1 MYKKKAGRAFPTP
14 SFSGNRGVDKER
26 MNEFIRQKAIPWLK
40 QEALLVISWVLAG
53 VSMFWVKPDR
63 EYIAYVDWHTIG
75 LLFALMA
82 VMVRLERLGFFRT
95 LGEAML
101 QRVKSKR
108 QLEAVLILL
117 CFFSS
122 MVITNDVA
130 LITFV
135 PFSIE
140 VLKMAQLSREMIPIV
155 ALQTIAAN
163 LGSML
168 TPIGNPQN
176 LYLFSKSGISL
187 LNFIGIML
195 PLYAAA
201 DLHWIFHFCR
211 EYGAYCGVP
220 PDGGRLFGAE

>member
-1 MYKKKAGRAFPTP
+1 
-14 SFSGNRGVDKER
+14 

-82 VMVRLERLGFFRT
+82 VMVGLERLGFFRT

-117 CFFSS
+117 H
-122 MVITNDVA
+122 
-130 LITFV
+130 
-135 PFSIE
+135 
-140 VLKMAQLSREMIPIV
+140 
-155 ALQTIAAN
+155 
-163 LGSML
+163 
-168 TPIGNPQN
+168 
-176 LYLFSKSGISL
+176 
-187 LNFIGIML
+187 
-195 PLYAAA
+195 A
-201 DLHWIFHFCR
+201 DYQRCGAHHLCAVFH
-211 EYGAYCGVP
+211 
-220 PDGGRLFGAE
+220 